1 MMNLMNPNCLINNSG
16 QETTHLHTQLNISS
30 LGDILLAHVCLCVAG
45 NVQARE
51 VFPLLDI
58 SNNFYCPSLSHHWR
72 LITRD
77 VTCECE
83 ASTTLNFDSSM
94 MKQDAQDLMNMKY
107 LPIRDICQA
116 SDDPDTA
123 L

>member
-58 SNNFYCPSLSHHWR
+58 SNDFYCPSLSHHWR

-94 MKQDAQDLMNMKY
+94 RQDEQNDEYEVSAN
-107 LPIRDICQA
+107 
-116 SDDPDTA
+116 T
-123 L
+123 